1 MCTVLYACALCSLY
15 LSKNSVYECLRNIN
29 SIPHTKNKFSTLK
42 NKTKLGKQCTM
53 CTVHIQ
59 FVKKQW
65 VRMFRKLKFNPAH
78 QKSALYLEKQKV
90 GKTVQNV
97 HCAVQQ
103 WQVRSDSAIQ
113 TACSKE
119 PYTENFRK
127 ISCFRLIFFEFE
139 VKSQSLFLGLSIL
152 CL

>member
-1 MCTVLYACALCSLY
+1 MCTVLYVCALCALY
-15 LSKNSVYECLRNIN
+15 LSKNSVYECLQNIN

-78 QKSALYLEKQKV
+78 QKSALYLEKQKSQ
-90 GKTVQNV
+90 KNSAKYAL
-97 HCAVQQ
+97 C
-103 WQVRSDSAIQ
+103 RSDSAIQ
-113 TACSKE
+113 TASSKE
-119 PYTENFRK
+119 AYTKNFRK
-127 ISCFRLIFFEFE
+127 MCANIPTGFFYLLPLLK
-139 VKSQSLFLGLSIL
+139 VLKLAKTSKNL
-152 CL
+152 

>member
-1 MCTVLYACALCSLY
+1 MCTVLYVCALCALY
-15 LSKNSVYECLRNIN
+15 LSKNSVYECLQNIN

-78 QKSALYLEKQKV
+78 QKSALYLEKQKSQ
-90 GKTVQNV
+90 KNSAK
-97 HCAVQQ
+97 CALCSG
-103 WQVRSDSAIQ
+103 RSDLIVPFKPPHQ
-113 TACSKE
+113 KKLIL
-119 PYTENFRK
+119 K
-127 ISCFRLIFFEFE
+127 ISEKCAQI
-139 VKSQSLFLGLSIL
+139 SPLFLPFKGTKISKNKQKSLRN
-152 CL
+152 C